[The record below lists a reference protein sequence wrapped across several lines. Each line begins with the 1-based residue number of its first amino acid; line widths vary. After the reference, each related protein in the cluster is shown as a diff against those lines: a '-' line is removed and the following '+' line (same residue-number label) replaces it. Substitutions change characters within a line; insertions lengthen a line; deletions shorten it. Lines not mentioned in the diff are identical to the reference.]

1 MKLPIR
7 AARIAGL
14 SASVAAGALL
24 VLPAQSAPLASNPIA
39 VAIKRSDCD
48 KAVELVRSGVA
59 ANDPQSIFLGGRMLD
74 EGICVVPNAD
84 AAAQYYEH
92 AASLGDKDASLE
104 YAAKVGLG
112 EGAAQDY
119 ARAGDLCRAAGL
131 DPKARLSGYAL
142 GYACTLRSAA
152 GTRLRVTLPAGA
164 FKPGTGE
171 TRVEFSPATSAMRIL
186 STPKVA
192 RGSKPA
198 LGRQLADPLVDADSV
213 IGEAWKAA
221 VAKAPK
227 PDPARLERQSIE
239 LSLDTD
245 TPLENGPPSD
255 DPKLGNQKHE
265 LPVGTQYVPFKMGTG
280 R

>member
-1 MKLPIR
+1 MKRPILATR
-7 AARIAGL
+7 VAGL
-14 SASVAAGALL
+14 AAAIAAAVLA
-24 VLPAQSAPLASNPIA
+24 LPAQSAPLASHPIA

-48 KAVELVRSGVA
+48 RAVELVKSGVA
-59 ANDPQSIFLGGRMLD
+59 ANDPQAVFLGGRMLD
-74 EGICVVPNAD
+74 EGICVVPSPG
-84 AAAQYYEH
+84 AATQYYEL
-92 AASLGDKDASLE
+92 AAGLGDKDASLE

-112 EGAAQDY
+112 EGVAQDY
-119 ARAGDLCRAAGL
+119 ARAGELCRAAGL
-131 DPKARLSGYAL
+131 DPQARLSGYAL

-152 GTRLRVTLPAGA
+152 ATRLRVTLPAGA
-164 FKPGTGE
+164 FKPGTGP

-198 LGRQLADPLVDADSV
+198 IGHQLADPLVDADQA
-213 IGEAWKAA
+213 IGDAWKAA

-227 PDPARLERQSIE
+227 PDPARLDSQSID

-255 DPKLGNQKHE
+255 DPKLGNQAHE
-265 LPVGTQYVPFKMGTG
+265 LPPAAKYTPGKMGSG